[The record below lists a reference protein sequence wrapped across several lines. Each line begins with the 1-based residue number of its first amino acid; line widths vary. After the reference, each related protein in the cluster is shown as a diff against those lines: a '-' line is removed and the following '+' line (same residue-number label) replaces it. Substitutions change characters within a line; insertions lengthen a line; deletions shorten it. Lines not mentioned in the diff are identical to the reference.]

1 MKRILLTLAA
11 AAISLFAANAE
22 EKTKTYDFGDITS
35 IDANFLYTVHVTE
48 GRSDKVKVVYDDMIE
63 TFLDLE
69 VIYSDGTLRLS
80 RKVRDRKSE
89 NKFGRWMSGADRKRV
104 DVYLE
109 MDNIKSIRISGAAE
123 IKFEGSFKADDL
135 DIDISGASSLK
146 DLHVNGKSME
156 VDCSGASRVSV
167 SGNFSKEVGI
177 EVSGAS
183 RMTYAGDCETLEA
196 DMSGASSF
204 KCEGKHSTADIKC
217 SGASNAEFAG
227 KVGKAEYECSGAS
240 SIDAENY
247 ISRTVSVE
255 LTGACKTKVHADEDL
270 YYNVSRSS
278 KITYYGDAKLYNRT
292 ADYNNVVKGR

>member
-1 MKRILLTLAA
+1 MKRFLLTLAA
-11 AAISLFAANAE
+11 AAISLFAADAE
-22 EKTKTYDFGDITS
+22 EKTKTYDFGDITG
-35 IDANFLYTVHVTE
+35 IDASFLYTIHVTE
-48 GRSDKVKVVYDDMIE
+48 GRSDKVTVVYDDMLE

-69 VIYSDGTLRLS
+69 VIYTDGTLRLS

-109 MDNIKSIRISGAAE
+109 MDNIKYIRISGAAE
-123 IKFEGSFKADDL
+123 ITFEGAFKADDL

-156 VDCSGASRVSV
+156 VDCSGASKVSV
-167 SGNFSKEVGI
+167 SGNFSREVGI

-240 SIDAENY
+240 SIDAEKY
-247 ISRTVSVE
+247 ITRTVSVE
-255 LTGACKTKVHADEDL
+255 LTGACKAKVHAEDDL

-278 KITYYGDAKLYNRT
+278 KITYYGDAKLHNRS
-292 ADYNNVVKGR
+292 ADNNVVKGR

>member
-1 MKRILLTLAA
+1 MLSVFLFVFDVEVGRLVAGGAVSAA
-11 AAISLFAANAE
+11 
-22 EKTKTYDFGDITS
+22 G
-35 IDANFLYTVHVTE
+35 
-48 GRSDKVKVVYDDMIE
+48 
-63 TFLDLE
+63 
-69 VIYSDGTLRLS
+69 
-80 RKVRDRKSE
+80 
-89 NKFGRWMSGADRKRV
+89 V
-104 DVYLE
+104 DVYILVGPDIAFYFVADHLAGTLYLDVNTIDVLAVFGGGDVKAVRVRRE
-109 MDNIKSIRISGAAE
+109 AGLACACVVKGNGHGAEVNVCGNVGAFGSGAGG
-123 IKFEGSFKADDL
+123 FERYVRDHDLLGLAGAVLVEADDL

-156 VDCSGASRVSV
+156 VDCSGASKVSV

-177 EVSGAS
+177 DVSGAS
-183 RMTYAGDCETLEA
+183 RMTYTGDSETLEA

-227 KVGKAEYECSGAS
+227 KVGKVEYECSGAS

-247 ISRTVSVE
+247 MSKTASIE
-255 LTGACKTKVHADEDL
+255 LTGACKAKVHASEEL

-292 ADYNNVVKGR
+292 ADYNVIKGR

>member
-1 MKRILLTLAA
+1 MKRFLLTLAA
-11 AAISLFAANAE
+11 AAISLFVANAE
-22 EKTKTYDFGDITS
+22 EKTKTYDFGDITG
-35 IDANFLYTVHVTE
+35 IDASFLYTIHVTE
-48 GRSDKVKVVYDDMIE
+48 GRSDKVTVVYDDILE

-69 VIYSDGTLRLS
+69 VIYTDGTLRLS

-89 NKFGRWMSGADRKRV
+89 QKFGRWATGADRKRV
-104 DVYLE
+104 DVYME
-109 MDNIKSIRISGAAE
+109 MDNIKSIRVSGAAE
-123 IKFEGSFKADDL
+123 IKFEGTFKADDL

-156 VDCSGASRVSV
+156 VDCSGASKISV

-183 RMTYAGDCETLEA
+183 RMTYTGDSETLEA

-227 KVGKAEYECSGAS
+227 KVEKAEYECSGAS

-247 ISRTVSVE
+247 ISKTVNIE
-255 LTGACKTKVHADEDL
+255 LTGACKAKIHAEKDI
-270 YYNVSRSS
+270 YYNVSRSC
-278 KITYYGDAKLYNRT
+278 KITYYGDANLHNRS
-292 ADYNNVVKGR
+292 ADNNVVKGR

>member
-1 MKRILLTLAA
+1 MKRFLLTLAA
-11 AAISLFAANAE
+11 AAISLIAADAE
-22 EKTKTYDFGDITS
+22 EKTKTYDFGDITG
-35 IDANFLYTVHVTE
+35 IDASFLYTIHVTE
-48 GRSDKVKVVYDDMIE
+48 GRSDKVTVVYDDMLE

-69 VIYSDGTLRLS
+69 VVYIDGTLRLS

-109 MDNIKSIRISGAAE
+109 MDNIKYIRISGAAE
-123 IKFEGSFKADDL
+123 IIFEGAFKADDL

-156 VDCSGASRVSV
+156 VDCSGASKVSV

-177 EVSGAS
+177 DVSGAS

-240 SIDAENY
+240 NIDAEKY
-247 ISRTVSVE
+247 ITRTVSVE
-255 LTGACKTKVHADEDL
+255 LTGACKAKVHADEDL

-278 KITYYGDAKLYNRT
+278 RITYYGDAKLHNRS
-292 ADYNNVVKGR
+292 ADNNVVKGR

>member
-1 MKRILLTLAA
+1 MKRFLLTLAA
-11 AAISLFAANAE
+11 AAISLIAADAE
-22 EKTKTYDFGDITS
+22 EKTKTYDFGDITG
-35 IDANFLYTVHVTE
+35 IDASFLYTIHVTE
-48 GRSDKVKVVYDDMIE
+48 GRSDKVTVVYDDVLE

-69 VIYSDGTLRLS
+69 VVYIDGTLRLS

-123 IKFEGSFKADDL
+123 IIFEGAFKADDL

-156 VDCSGASRVSV
+156 VDCSGASKVSV

-183 RMTYAGDCETLEA
+183 RMTYTGDSETLEA

-240 SIDAENY
+240 NIDAEKY
-247 ISRTVSVE
+247 ITRTVCVE
-255 LTGACKTKVHADEDL
+255 LTGACKAKVHADEDL

-278 KITYYGDAKLYNRT
+278 RITYYGDAKLHNRS
-292 ADYNNVVKGR
+292 ADNNVVKGR

>member
-1 MKRILLTLAA
+1 MKRFLLTLAA
-11 AAISLFAANAE
+11 AAISLFAADAE
-22 EKTKTYDFGDITS
+22 EKTKTYDFGDITG
-35 IDANFLYTVHVTE
+35 IDASFLYTIHVTE
-48 GRSDKVKVVYDDMIE
+48 GRSDKVTVVYDDVLE

-69 VIYSDGTLRLS
+69 VVYIDGTLRLS

-104 DVYLE
+104 DVYME
-109 MDNIKSIRISGAAE
+109 MDNIKSIRISGAEE
-123 IKFEGSFKADDL
+123 IIFEGAFRADDL

-156 VDCSGASRVSV
+156 VDCSGASKVSV
-167 SGNFSKEVGI
+167 SGNFSREVGI

-183 RMTYAGDCETLEA
+183 KMTYTGDSETLEA

-227 KVGKAEYECSGAS
+227 KVGKAVYECSGAS

-255 LTGACKTKVHADEDL
+255 LTGACKAKVHAEDDL

-278 KITYYGDAKLYNRT
+278 KVTYYGNAKLHNRNT
-292 ADYNNVVKGR
+292 DTNIVRGR

>member
-1 MKRILLTLAA
+1 MKRFLLTLAA
-11 AAISLFAANAE
+11 AAISLIAAYAE
-22 EKTKTYDFGDITS
+22 EKTKTYDFGDITG
-35 IDANFLYTVHVTE
+35 IDASFLYTIHVTE
-48 GRSDKVKVVYDDMIE
+48 GRSDKVTVVYDDMLE

-69 VIYSDGTLRLS
+69 VIYTDGTLRLS

-109 MDNIKSIRISGAAE
+109 MDNIKYIRISGAAE
-123 IKFEGSFKADDL
+123 ITFEGAFKADDL

-156 VDCSGASRVSV
+156 VDCSGASMVSV
-167 SGNFSKEVGI
+167 SGNFSREVGI

-240 SIDAENY
+240 NIDAEKY
-247 ISRTVSVE
+247 ITRTVSVE
-255 LTGACKTKVHADEDL
+255 LTGACKAKVHADEDL

-278 KITYYGDAKLYNRT
+278 RITYYGDAKLHNRS
-292 ADYNNVVKGR
+292 ADNNVVKGR

>member
-1 MKRILLTLAA
+1 MKRFFITFALATMALLTAA
-11 AAISLFAANAE
+11 AG
-22 EKTKTYDFGDITS
+22 EKTRTYDFGDITS
-35 IDANFLYTVHVTE
+35 IDANFLYNIHVTE
-48 GRSDKVKVVYDDMIE
+48 GRSGKVTVVYDDMIE

-69 VIYSDGTLRLS
+69 IIYRDGTLRLS
-80 RKVRDRKSE
+80 RTVRDRKSE
-89 NKFGRWMSGADRKRV
+89 KKFGAWASRSDSKRV

-109 MDNIKSIRISGAAE
+109 MDNIRSISMSGATHIA
-123 IKFEGSFKADDL
+123 FEGSFKANEL

-146 DLHVNGKSME
+146 ALQINGKSME
-156 VDCSGASRVSV
+156 VDCSGASKVSV
-167 SGNFSKEVGI
+167 SGNFSKEVEI

-183 RMTYAGDCETLEA
+183 KLAYSGDSETLEA

-204 KCEGKHSTADIKC
+204 KCEGNYSTADITC

-227 KVGKAEYECSGAS
+227 NVGNVEYECSGAS

-247 ISRTVSVE
+247 MSKTASIE
-255 LTGACKTKVHADEDL
+255 LTGACKAKVHADEDL

-292 ADYNNVVKGR
+292 EDYNVIKGR

>member
-1 MKRILLTLAA
+1 
-11 AAISLFAANAE
+11 
-22 EKTKTYDFGDITS
+22 
-35 IDANFLYTVHVTE
+35 
-48 GRSDKVKVVYDDMIE
+48 
-63 TFLDLE
+63 
-69 VIYSDGTLRLS
+69 
-80 RKVRDRKSE
+80 
-89 NKFGRWMSGADRKRV
+89 MSGADRKRV

-123 IKFEGSFKADDL
+123 IIFEGAFKADDL

-156 VDCSGASRVSV
+156 VDCSGASKVSV

-183 RMTYAGDCETLEA
+183 RMTYTGDSETLEA

-255 LTGACKTKVHADEDL
+255 LTGACKAKVHADEDL

-278 KITYYGDAKLYNRT
+278 KITYYGDAKLHNRS
-292 ADYNNVVKGR
+292 ADNNVVKGR